1 MLLWSLHRYVI
12 TMEQNTKTLADYL
25 DLVKRRKFYL
35 LVTWLLVSVTSVI
48 VAYNL
53 PKIYRST
60 ATILIEAPT
69 PTKLFETNVSQF
81 ADEQIQSIY
90 QRVMTTDNVLSI
102 IDSNGL
108 YKDIKSGFT
117 KYELTELFK
126 KNAEVKLTTS
136 TLIPQTHSGM
146 AEVAFDISFSDTEAA
161 KAQEIASKLT
171 TLFIEKNDKAR
182 TQRAVKATDFLMEE
196 SDKLSQELEEIDG
209 KIAQYKQQNNFSLPE
224 QMQGNLAAIDRAEN
238 ELRDT
243 DNQIRTT
250 KESIAFLA
258 AELARAQQDLPG
270 SFDNKVPQN
279 RDDALRIMRAQY
291 LKFSSI
297 YSPSHPSVLR
307 LKREINALD
316 PAFEGQPVTEDLIKQ
331 LAEAKQELKVLEE
344 TYAGNHP
351 DIIQRRKQIDQLEQ
365 QLKNTPQRSQQEQ
378 ETVLI
383 HTTNPAYFGVE
394 QQYKSSQLELNLLK
408 EKQDYLKAKL
418 EKKQAILL
426 QAPQVEMGYTDLI
439 RERDN
444 AIKKYT
450 QLKEKWLDAKLVQT
464 MEQQQQGQTL
474 TIIEQPDLPAHPE
487 KAIRRKV
494 AIGGF
499 FVGIIAG
506 LAVAFFVEFMEPGIR
521 GYRAI
526 RQVTGL
532 MPLVVVPY
540 IEAPSELEERLVK
553 HVQMRKII
561 AWSGVT
567 LILLATVVICL
578 YSIPL
583 AGTFFRSNQ

>member
-1 MLLWSLHRYVI
+1 
-12 TMEQNTKTLADYL
+12 MEQNTKTLADYL
-25 DLVKRRKFYL
+25 DLLKRRKYYL
-35 LVTWLLVSVTSVI
+35 LVTWLLVSVIAVI

-69 PTKLFETNVSQF
+69 PTKLFESTIFQF

-108 YKDIKSGFT
+108 YEDIKSGFT

-126 KNAEVKLTTS
+126 KNTEVKLTTS
-136 TLIPQTHSGM
+136 TLTPQTHSGM
-146 AEVAFDISFSDTEAA
+146 AEVAFDISFTDKEPN

-171 TLFIEKNDKAR
+171 SLFIEQNDKAR
-182 TQRAVKATDFLMEE
+182 TQRAAKATNFLMEE
-196 SDKLSQELEEIDG
+196 SDKLSQELQEIDA
-209 KIAQYKQQNNFSLPE
+209 KIAQYKQENNFSLPE
-224 QMQGNLAAIDRAEN
+224 QIQGNLAAIDRTEN

-250 KESIAFLA
+250 KESIGFLA
-258 AELARAQQDLPG
+258 AELARAQQDQLG
-270 SFDNKVPQN
+270 SPDNKLPQN
-279 RDDALRIMRAQY
+279 RDDALRSMRAQY

-297 YSPSHPSVLR
+297 YLPSHPSLLR
-307 LKREINALD
+307 LKREIKALD
-316 PAFEGQPVTEDLIKQ
+316 PAFEGQPVTEDLVKQ
-331 LAEAKQELKVLEE
+331 LAEAKRELKILEE
-344 TYAGNHP
+344 TYADNHP
-351 DIIQRRKQIDQLEQ
+351 DITQRRKQIEQLQQ
-365 QLKNTPQRSQQEQ
+365 QLKNTPQRSKQAL
-378 ETVLI
+378 ETVQI

-394 QQYKSSQLELNLLK
+394 QQYKNSQLELNLLK

-418 EKKQAILL
+418 ERTQTILL

-474 TIIEQPDLPAHPE
+474 TIIEKPVLPSHSE

-499 FVGIIAG
+499 FMGLLAG
-506 LAVAFFVEFMEPGIR
+506 LGIAFFVEFMEPGVK

-526 RQVTGL
+526 SQVTGL

-540 IEAPSELEERLVK
+540 IEAPSDLAGRLVK
-553 HVQMRKII
+553 QFQMKKII
-561 AWSGVT
+561 VWSGVS
-567 LILLATVVICL
+567 LILLITIVICV
-578 YSIPL
+578 YSLPL
-583 AGTFFRSNQ
+583 AETFLRSNQ

>member
-1 MLLWSLHRYVI
+1 
-12 TMEQNTKTLADYL
+12 MEQNTKTLADYL
-25 DLVKRRKFYL
+25 DLVKRRKYYL
-35 LVTWLLVSVTSVI
+35 VVTWLLVSVTSVI

-69 PTKLFETNVSQF
+69 PTKLFESTVSQF

-102 IDSNGL
+102 INSNDL
-108 YKDIKSGFT
+108 YSDAKQGFT

-126 KNAEVKLTTS
+126 KNAEVKLTIS
-136 TLIPQTHSGM
+136 TLTPQSHSGM
-146 AEVAFDISFSDTEAA
+146 AEVAFDISFSDKEAA
-161 KAQEIASKLT
+161 KAQDIASQLT
-171 TLFIEKNDKAR
+171 TLFIEQNDKAR

-196 SDKLSQELEEIDG
+196 SDKLSQELQEIDV

-224 QMQGNLAAIDRAEN
+224 QVQGNLAAIDRTEN

-270 SFDNKVPQN
+270 SLENKPPQN

-307 LKREINALD
+307 LKREIKALD
-316 PAFEGQPVTEDLIKQ
+316 PGFEGQPVTEDLVKQ

-344 TYAGNHP
+344 TYADNHP
-351 DIIQRRKQIDQLEQ
+351 DITQRRKQIDQLEQ
-365 QLKNTPQRSQQEQ
+365 QLKNTPPHSNQEQ
-378 ETVLI
+378 ETASL

-394 QQYKSSQLELNLLK
+394 QQYKSSQLELNFLK
-408 EKQDYLKAKL
+408 EKQDYLKVKL
-418 EKKQAILL
+418 EKTQAILL
-426 QAPQVEMGYTDLI
+426 QAPQIEMAYTDLI

-464 MEQQQQGQTL
+464 MEQQHEGQTL
-474 TIIEQPDLPAHPE
+474 TIIEQPALPTHPE

-499 FVGIIAG
+499 FMGLIAG
-506 LAVAFFVEFMEPGIR
+506 LAVALFVEFMEPGIR

-526 RQVTGL
+526 SHVTGL

-540 IEAPSELEERLVK
+540 IEVPSELEERLVK
-553 HVQMRKII
+553 QVQMKKVIV
-561 AWSGVT
+561 WSGVT
-567 LILLATVVICL
+567 LILLATIVISL

-583 AGTFFRSNQ
+583 AGTFFRSN

>member
-1 MLLWSLHRYVI
+1 
-12 TMEQNTKTLADYL
+12 MEQNTKTLADYL
-25 DLVKRRKFYL
+25 DLVKRRKYYL

-53 PKIYRST
+53 PKVYRST

-69 PTKLFETNVSQF
+69 PTKLFESTVSQF

-126 KNAEVKLTTS
+126 KNVEVKMTTS
-136 TLIPQTHSGM
+136 TLTPQTHSGM
-146 AEVAFDISFSDTEAA
+146 AEVAFDISFSDKEAA
-161 KAQEIASKLT
+161 KAQEIASQLT
-171 TLFIEKNDKAR
+171 TLFIEQNDKAR

-196 SDKLSQELEEIDG
+196 SDKLNQELQEIDG

-224 QMQGNLAAIDRAEN
+224 QVQGNLAAIDRAEN

-250 KESIAFLA
+250 KESIVFLA
-258 AELARAQQDLPG
+258 AELARAQQDQPG
-270 SFDNKVPQN
+270 SLDNKVPQN
-279 RDDALRIMRAQY
+279 RDDALRFMRAQY

-307 LKREINALD
+307 LKREIKALD
-316 PAFEGQPVTEDLIKQ
+316 PAFEGQAVTEDLVKQ
-331 LAEAKQELKVLEE
+331 LTEAKHELKVLEE
-344 TYAGNHP
+344 TYADNHP
-351 DIIQRRKQIDQLEQ
+351 DITQFRKQIVQLEQ
-365 QLKNTPQRSQQEQ
+365 QLKNTPQRSQQELD
-378 ETVLI
+378 TVLI

-408 EKQDYLKAKL
+408 EKQDYLKGKL
-418 EKKQAILL
+418 EKTQAILL

-474 TIIEQPDLPAHPE
+474 TIIEQPARPTHPE

-494 AIGGF
+494 AMGGF
-499 FVGIIAG
+499 FMGLIAG
-506 LAVAFFVEFMEPGIR
+506 LAVAFFVELLEPGIR

-526 RQVTGL
+526 SQVTGL

-553 HVQMRKII
+553 QGQMRKVFV
-561 AWSGVT
+561 WFGVT
-567 LILLATVVICL
+567 LILLATVVISL
-578 YSIPL
+578 YAIPL
-583 AGTFFRSNQ
+583 TGTFFKSN

>member
-25 DLVKRRKFYL
+25 DLAKRRKYYL

-146 AEVAFDISFSDTEAA
+146 AEVAFNISFSDTEAA

-553 HVQMRKII
+553 QVQMRKII

>member
-1 MLLWSLHRYVI
+1 
-12 TMEQNTKTLADYL
+12 MEQNTKTLADYL
-25 DLVKRRKFYL
+25 DFVKRRKFYL

-69 PTKLFETNVSQF
+69 PTKLFESTVSQF

-136 TLIPQTHSGM
+136 TLTPQTHSGM

-171 TLFIEKNDKAR
+171 ALFIEQNDKAR

-196 SDKLSQELEEIDG
+196 SDKLSQELQEIDG

-270 SFDNKVPQN
+270 SFDNKMPQN

-297 YSPSHPSVLR
+297 YSPSHPSLLR

-316 PAFEGQPVTEDLIKQ
+316 PAFEGQPVTEDLVKQ

-351 DIIQRRKQIDQLEQ
+351 DITQRRKQIDQLEQ
-365 QLKNTPQRSQQEQ
+365 QLKNTPKRSQQEL
-378 ETVLI
+378 ETALI

-418 EKKQAILL
+418 EKTQTILL
-426 QAPQVEMGYTDLI
+426 QAPQVEMAYTDLI

-474 TIIEQPDLPAHPE
+474 TIIEQPDFPSHPE

-540 IEAPSELEERLVK
+540 IEAPAELEGRLVK
-553 HVQMRKII
+553 QVQMRKII
-561 AWSGVT
+561 VWSGVT
-567 LILLATVVICL
+567 LIFLATVVISL